1 ENRLQRR
8 PLATD
13 RVQMRF
19 LHIGKRFPIS
29 TEFSSNKR
37 DRIFI
42 PLEGN
47 ASSSPFFKNRKRQSV
62 SLHLNIQS
70 ESVAEIPVGQDLL
83 GGSDTNHAAIEKDDA
98 AAIKGALERLT
109 SAQHKMAETLYQ
121 QSAPG
126 AGPSA
131 GPGPEA
137 GAGAPKGDVIDAEV
151 VDEGKK

>member
-1 ENRLQRR
+1 METRNQADQAVYGAEKMLKEM
-8 PLATD
+8 AD
-13 RVQMRF
+13 K
-19 LHIGKRFPIS
+19 IGASDKQAVETAV
-29 TEFSSNKR
+29 TEVK
-37 DRIFI
+37 
-42 PLEGN
+42 
-47 ASSSPFFKNRKRQSV
+47 Q
-62 SLHLNIQS
+62 
-70 ESVAEIPVGQDLL
+70 
-83 GGSDTNHAAIEKDDA
+83 AIEKDDA

-131 GPGPEA
+131 GPGPGTEA